1 MKRIVTL
8 ILAAGLIL
16 GATSAAQAVD
26 FKVSGLWQHRVS
38 FADRNFEKHNGDDKL
53 RAASRLR
60 TQIDVIASESL
71 KGVMFFEIGH
81 QNWGK
86 SAQGAA
92 LGTDGKEVK
101 VRYSYVDWVVPQTD
115 VKVRMGLQKYTL
127 PNFTGI
133 GSPILDADGAG
144 ITISNQFTE
153 NVGTNLFWLRAA
165 NGTRFLRPGLTGP
178 HEDGSPTAPV
188 ASHSSKPG
196 APPHT
201 ARTQDGSGFLA
212 PGPSRVFLL
221 YFSPAPRMISLTGR
235 EAVPTLLLFPCLA
248 WMTIKPSS
256 RKAMALSKLQKG
268 LVGLGIAV
276 VAVIAVG
283 YGGMRYLENAVVDAI
298 RTWAAQTPQDAHVE
312 LGDISYTLMDNHLVL
327 KNVRMTY
334 VTPAKQTVAAT
345 VETLDIRNPGTTLLS
360 LMRDP
365 KSEIKEAELPVAD
378 EIALHNLS
386 FGPEPNITVR
396 LRTFKGVAIET
407 AAVKTLMSTA
417 GDDDPKVALA
427 IIYGLSYKEDSAS
440 GVKITSKALPFSLST
455 DSAVQKSYAK
465 GHLESSVTNG
475 IVFTLRGQDVLTLG
489 EIRLENMNL
498 PPRDI
503 MEKIYFIAPTDINDD
518 EAFGIF
524 QNFFA
529 GPKPLIG
536 VFSLKDLK
544 TSSAL
549 LDISLDKLNI
559 TNPSTSPYALEVSL
573 EHLKIPVA
581 LVPELQLLSVM
592 GVPEIDASASY
603 AMSLPNKD
611 NQFNSTASLSVA
623 KLGTADF
630 AVKGEFPYEEF
641 LEIVNKTKSVDDP
654 ATEDA
659 IENFVEK
666 NIKFSHIEAGYAD
679 EGLLPRLGIL
689 GQKFMGL
696 TPEQC
701 VDMAKKYVKESL
713 GAAEGTENTAKLM
726 EYIDKPGAIRLIFNT
741 EKPIPVEAFDTLSD
755 TDPSIKLDVN
765 TGPKTALEL
774 MADLEKK

>member
-1 MKRIVTL
+1 
-8 ILAAGLIL
+8 
-16 GATSAAQAVD
+16 
-26 FKVSGLWQHRVS
+26 
-38 FADRNFEKHNGDDKL
+38 
-53 RAASRLR
+53 
-60 TQIDVIASESL
+60 
-71 KGVMFFEIGH
+71 
-81 QNWGK
+81 
-86 SAQGAA
+86 
-92 LGTDGKEVK
+92 
-101 VRYSYVDWVVPQTD
+101 
-115 VKVRMGLQKYTL
+115 
-127 PNFTGI
+127 
-133 GSPILDADGAG
+133 
-144 ITISNQFTE
+144 
-153 NVGTNLFWLRAA
+153 
-165 NGTRFLRPGLTGP
+165 
-178 HEDGSPTAPV
+178 
-188 ASHSSKPG
+188 
-196 APPHT
+196 
-201 ARTQDGSGFLA
+201 
-212 PGPSRVFLL
+212 
-221 YFSPAPRMISLTGR
+221 
-235 EAVPTLLLFPCLA
+235 
-248 WMTIKPSS
+248 
-256 RKAMALSKLQKG
+256 MALSKLQKG

-334 VTPAKQTVAAT
+334 VTPTKQTVAAT

-407 AAVKTLMSTA
+407 ATVKTLMSTA

-427 IIYGLSYKEDSAS
+427 IIYGLSYKEESAS

-465 GHLESSVTNG
+465 GHLDSSVTNG

-503 MEKIYFIAPTDINDD
+503 MEKIYLIAPTDISDD
-518 EAFGIF
+518 EALGIF

-544 TSSAL
+544 TSSVL
-549 LDISLDKLNI
+549 LDVSLDKLNI

-573 EHLKIPVA
+573 EHLKMPVA

-630 AVKGEFPYEEF
+630 AVKGEFPYEGF
-641 LEIVNKTKSVDDP
+641 LDIVNKTKSVDDP
-654 ATEDA
+654 ATEAA

>member
-1 MKRIVTL
+1 
-8 ILAAGLIL
+8 
-16 GATSAAQAVD
+16 
-26 FKVSGLWQHRVS
+26 
-38 FADRNFEKHNGDDKL
+38 
-53 RAASRLR
+53 
-60 TQIDVIASESL
+60 
-71 KGVMFFEIGH
+71 
-81 QNWGK
+81 
-86 SAQGAA
+86 
-92 LGTDGKEVK
+92 
-101 VRYSYVDWVVPQTD
+101 
-115 VKVRMGLQKYTL
+115 
-127 PNFTGI
+127 
-133 GSPILDADGAG
+133 
-144 ITISNQFTE
+144 
-153 NVGTNLFWLRAA
+153 
-165 NGTRFLRPGLTGP
+165 
-178 HEDGSPTAPV
+178 
-188 ASHSSKPG
+188 
-196 APPHT
+196 
-201 ARTQDGSGFLA
+201 
-212 PGPSRVFLL
+212 
-221 YFSPAPRMISLTGR
+221 
-235 EAVPTLLLFPCLA
+235 
-248 WMTIKPSS
+248 
-256 RKAMALSKLQKG
+256 
-268 LVGLGIAV
+268 
-276 VAVIAVG
+276 
-283 YGGMRYLENAVVDAI
+283 
-298 RTWAAQTPQDAHVE
+298 
-312 LGDISYTLMDNHLVL
+312 MDNHLVL

-365 KSEIKEAELPVAD
+365 KSEIKETELPVAD

-465 GHLESSVTNG
+465 GHLDSSVTNG

-524 QNFFA
+524 QNLFA

-549 LDISLDKLNI
+549 LDVSLDKLNI

-573 EHLKIPVA
+573 EHLKMPVA

-603 AMSLPNKD
+603 AISLPNKD

-630 AVKGEFPYEEF
+630 AVKGEVPYKAF
-641 LEIVNKTKSVDDP
+641 FEIINNNSVTDSD
-654 ATEDA
+654 

>member
-1 MKRIVTL
+1 M
-8 ILAAGLIL
+8 
-16 GATSAAQAVD
+16 
-26 FKVSGLWQHRVS
+26 
-38 FADRNFEKHNGDDKL
+38 
-53 RAASRLR
+53 
-60 TQIDVIASESL
+60 
-71 KGVMFFEIGH
+71 
-81 QNWGK
+81 
-86 SAQGAA
+86 
-92 LGTDGKEVK
+92 
-101 VRYSYVDWVVPQTD
+101 
-115 VKVRMGLQKYTL
+115 
-127 PNFTGI
+127 
-133 GSPILDADGAG
+133 
-144 ITISNQFTE
+144 
-153 NVGTNLFWLRAA
+153 
-165 NGTRFLRPGLTGP
+165 
-178 HEDGSPTAPV
+178 
-188 ASHSSKPG
+188 
-196 APPHT
+196 
-201 ARTQDGSGFLA
+201 
-212 PGPSRVFLL
+212 
-221 YFSPAPRMISLTGR
+221 
-235 EAVPTLLLFPCLA
+235 
-248 WMTIKPSS
+248 
-256 RKAMALSKLQKG
+256 
-268 LVGLGIAV
+268 
-276 VAVIAVG
+276 
-283 YGGMRYLENAVVDAI
+283 
-298 RTWAAQTPQDAHVE
+298 
-312 LGDISYTLMDNHLVL
+312 
-327 KNVRMTY
+327 
-334 VTPAKQTVAAT
+334 
-345 VETLDIRNPGTTLLS
+345 
-360 LMRDP
+360 
-365 KSEIKEAELPVAD
+365 
-378 EIALHNLS
+378 
-386 FGPEPNITVR
+386 
-396 LRTFKGVAIET
+396 
-407 AAVKTLMSTA
+407 
-417 GDDDPKVALA
+417 
-427 IIYGLSYKEDSAS
+427 
-440 GVKITSKALPFSLST
+440 
-455 DSAVQKSYAK
+455 
-465 GHLESSVTNG
+465 TNG

-524 QNFFA
+524 QNLFA

-536 VFSLKDLK
+536 LLSLKDLK
-544 TSSAL
+544 TSSIL

-573 EHLKIPVA
+573 EHLKMPVA

-603 AMSLPNKD
+603 AISLPNKD

-630 AVKGEFPYEEF
+630 AVKGEVPYKAF
-641 LEIVNKTKSVDDP
+641 FEIINNNSVTDSD
-654 ATEDA
+654 

>member
-1 MKRIVTL
+1 M
-8 ILAAGLIL
+8 
-16 GATSAAQAVD
+16 
-26 FKVSGLWQHRVS
+26 
-38 FADRNFEKHNGDDKL
+38 
-53 RAASRLR
+53 
-60 TQIDVIASESL
+60 
-71 KGVMFFEIGH
+71 
-81 QNWGK
+81 
-86 SAQGAA
+86 
-92 LGTDGKEVK
+92 
-101 VRYSYVDWVVPQTD
+101 
-115 VKVRMGLQKYTL
+115 
-127 PNFTGI
+127 
-133 GSPILDADGAG
+133 
-144 ITISNQFTE
+144 
-153 NVGTNLFWLRAA
+153 
-165 NGTRFLRPGLTGP
+165 
-178 HEDGSPTAPV
+178 
-188 ASHSSKPG
+188 
-196 APPHT
+196 
-201 ARTQDGSGFLA
+201 
-212 PGPSRVFLL
+212 
-221 YFSPAPRMISLTGR
+221 
-235 EAVPTLLLFPCLA
+235 
-248 WMTIKPSS
+248 
-256 RKAMALSKLQKG
+256 
-268 LVGLGIAV
+268 
-276 VAVIAVG
+276 
-283 YGGMRYLENAVVDAI
+283 
-298 RTWAAQTPQDAHVE
+298 
-312 LGDISYTLMDNHLVL
+312 
-327 KNVRMTY
+327 
-334 VTPAKQTVAAT
+334 AAT

-365 KSEIKEAELPVAD
+365 KSEIKETELPVAD

-465 GHLESSVTNG
+465 GHLDSSVTNG

-544 TSSAL
+544 TSSIL

-573 EHLKIPVA
+573 EHLKMPVA

-603 AMSLPNKD
+603 AISLPNKD

-630 AVKGEFPYEEF
+630 AVKGEVPYKAF
-641 LEIVNKTKSVDDP
+641 FEIINNNSVTDSD
-654 ATEDA
+654 

>member
-1 MKRIVTL
+1 
-8 ILAAGLIL
+8 
-16 GATSAAQAVD
+16 
-26 FKVSGLWQHRVS
+26 
-38 FADRNFEKHNGDDKL
+38 
-53 RAASRLR
+53 
-60 TQIDVIASESL
+60 
-71 KGVMFFEIGH
+71 
-81 QNWGK
+81 
-86 SAQGAA
+86 
-92 LGTDGKEVK
+92 
-101 VRYSYVDWVVPQTD
+101 
-115 VKVRMGLQKYTL
+115 
-127 PNFTGI
+127 
-133 GSPILDADGAG
+133 
-144 ITISNQFTE
+144 
-153 NVGTNLFWLRAA
+153 
-165 NGTRFLRPGLTGP
+165 
-178 HEDGSPTAPV
+178 
-188 ASHSSKPG
+188 
-196 APPHT
+196 
-201 ARTQDGSGFLA
+201 
-212 PGPSRVFLL
+212 
-221 YFSPAPRMISLTGR
+221 
-235 EAVPTLLLFPCLA
+235 
-248 WMTIKPSS
+248 
-256 RKAMALSKLQKG
+256 MALSKLQKG

-465 GHLESSVTNG
+465 GHLDSSVTNG

-549 LDISLDKLNI
+549 LDVSLDKLNI

-573 EHLKIPVA
+573 EHLKMPVA
-581 LVPELQLLSVM
+581 LMPELQLLSVM

-603 AMSLPNKD
+603 AVSLPDKD
-611 NQFNSTASLSVA
+611 NRFNSTASLSVA

-630 AVKGEFPYEEF
+630 AVKGEFPYEKF
-641 LEIVNKTKSVDDP
+641 LDIINKTKNINDP
-654 ATEDA
+654 ATESA
-659 IENFVEK
+659 IEDFVRN
-666 NIKFSHIEAGYAD
+666 NIKFSHLELGYAD

-696 TPEQC
+696 APEQC
-701 VDMAKKYVKESL
+701 VDTAKRYVTEYL
-713 GAAEGTENTAKLM
+713 IAAEWTDYTAKLM

-741 EKPIPVEAFDTLSD
+741 EKPLSIEAIDALPYK
-755 TDPSIKLDVN
+755 DPSIKLDVS

-774 MADLEKK
+774 MSDLEKK

>member
-1 MKRIVTL
+1 
-8 ILAAGLIL
+8 
-16 GATSAAQAVD
+16 
-26 FKVSGLWQHRVS
+26 
-38 FADRNFEKHNGDDKL
+38 
-53 RAASRLR
+53 
-60 TQIDVIASESL
+60 
-71 KGVMFFEIGH
+71 
-81 QNWGK
+81 
-86 SAQGAA
+86 
-92 LGTDGKEVK
+92 
-101 VRYSYVDWVVPQTD
+101 
-115 VKVRMGLQKYTL
+115 
-127 PNFTGI
+127 
-133 GSPILDADGAG
+133 
-144 ITISNQFTE
+144 
-153 NVGTNLFWLRAA
+153 
-165 NGTRFLRPGLTGP
+165 
-178 HEDGSPTAPV
+178 
-188 ASHSSKPG
+188 
-196 APPHT
+196 
-201 ARTQDGSGFLA
+201 
-212 PGPSRVFLL
+212 
-221 YFSPAPRMISLTGR
+221 
-235 EAVPTLLLFPCLA
+235 
-248 WMTIKPSS
+248 
-256 RKAMALSKLQKG
+256 MALSKLQKG

-386 FGPEPNITVR
+386 SGPEPNITVR

-465 GHLESSVTNG
+465 GHLDSSVTNG

-524 QNFFA
+524 QNLFA

-536 VFSLKDLK
+536 LLSLKDLK
-544 TSSAL
+544 TSSIL

-573 EHLKIPVA
+573 EHLKMPVA

-603 AMSLPNKD
+603 AISLPNKD

-630 AVKGEFPYEEF
+630 AVKGEVPYKAF
-641 LEIVNKTKSVDDP
+641 FEIINNNSVTDSD
-654 ATEDA
+654 

>member
-1 MKRIVTL
+1 
-8 ILAAGLIL
+8 
-16 GATSAAQAVD
+16 
-26 FKVSGLWQHRVS
+26 
-38 FADRNFEKHNGDDKL
+38 
-53 RAASRLR
+53 
-60 TQIDVIASESL
+60 
-71 KGVMFFEIGH
+71 
-81 QNWGK
+81 
-86 SAQGAA
+86 
-92 LGTDGKEVK
+92 
-101 VRYSYVDWVVPQTD
+101 
-115 VKVRMGLQKYTL
+115 
-127 PNFTGI
+127 
-133 GSPILDADGAG
+133 
-144 ITISNQFTE
+144 
-153 NVGTNLFWLRAA
+153 
-165 NGTRFLRPGLTGP
+165 
-178 HEDGSPTAPV
+178 
-188 ASHSSKPG
+188 
-196 APPHT
+196 
-201 ARTQDGSGFLA
+201 
-212 PGPSRVFLL
+212 
-221 YFSPAPRMISLTGR
+221 
-235 EAVPTLLLFPCLA
+235 
-248 WMTIKPSS
+248 
-256 RKAMALSKLQKG
+256 MALSKLQKG

-455 DSAVQKSYAK
+455 ESAVQKSYAK
-465 GHLESSVTNG
+465 GHLDSSVTNG

-524 QNFFA
+524 QNLFA

-536 VFSLKDLK
+536 LLSLKDLK
-544 TSSAL
+544 TSSIL

-573 EHLKIPVA
+573 EHLKMPVA

-603 AMSLPNKD
+603 AISLPNKD

-630 AVKGEFPYEEF
+630 AVKGEVPYKAF
-641 LEIVNKTKSVDDP
+641 FEIINNNSVTDSD
-654 ATEDA
+654 

>member
-1 MKRIVTL
+1 
-8 ILAAGLIL
+8 
-16 GATSAAQAVD
+16 
-26 FKVSGLWQHRVS
+26 
-38 FADRNFEKHNGDDKL
+38 
-53 RAASRLR
+53 
-60 TQIDVIASESL
+60 
-71 KGVMFFEIGH
+71 
-81 QNWGK
+81 
-86 SAQGAA
+86 
-92 LGTDGKEVK
+92 
-101 VRYSYVDWVVPQTD
+101 
-115 VKVRMGLQKYTL
+115 
-127 PNFTGI
+127 
-133 GSPILDADGAG
+133 
-144 ITISNQFTE
+144 
-153 NVGTNLFWLRAA
+153 
-165 NGTRFLRPGLTGP
+165 
-178 HEDGSPTAPV
+178 
-188 ASHSSKPG
+188 
-196 APPHT
+196 
-201 ARTQDGSGFLA
+201 
-212 PGPSRVFLL
+212 
-221 YFSPAPRMISLTGR
+221 
-235 EAVPTLLLFPCLA
+235 
-248 WMTIKPSS
+248 
-256 RKAMALSKLQKG
+256 MALSKLQKG

-345 VETLDIRNPGTTLLS
+345 VETLDFRNPGTTLLS

-465 GHLESSVTNG
+465 GHLDSSVTNG

-524 QNFFA
+524 QNLFA

-536 VFSLKDLK
+536 LLSLKDLK
-544 TSSAL
+544 TNSAL

-573 EHLKIPVA
+573 EHLKMPVA

-603 AMSLPNKD
+603 AISLPNKD

-630 AVKGEFPYEEF
+630 AVKGEVPYKAF
-641 LEIVNKTKSVDDP
+641 FEIINNNSVTDSD
-654 ATEDA
+654 

>member
-1 MKRIVTL
+1 
-8 ILAAGLIL
+8 
-16 GATSAAQAVD
+16 
-26 FKVSGLWQHRVS
+26 
-38 FADRNFEKHNGDDKL
+38 
-53 RAASRLR
+53 
-60 TQIDVIASESL
+60 
-71 KGVMFFEIGH
+71 
-81 QNWGK
+81 
-86 SAQGAA
+86 
-92 LGTDGKEVK
+92 
-101 VRYSYVDWVVPQTD
+101 
-115 VKVRMGLQKYTL
+115 
-127 PNFTGI
+127 
-133 GSPILDADGAG
+133 
-144 ITISNQFTE
+144 
-153 NVGTNLFWLRAA
+153 
-165 NGTRFLRPGLTGP
+165 
-178 HEDGSPTAPV
+178 
-188 ASHSSKPG
+188 
-196 APPHT
+196 
-201 ARTQDGSGFLA
+201 
-212 PGPSRVFLL
+212 
-221 YFSPAPRMISLTGR
+221 
-235 EAVPTLLLFPCLA
+235 
-248 WMTIKPSS
+248 
-256 RKAMALSKLQKG
+256 MALSKLQKG

-465 GHLESSVTNG
+465 GHLDSSVTNG

-524 QNFFA
+524 QNLFA

-536 VFSLKDLK
+536 LLSLKDLK
-544 TSSAL
+544 TNSAL

-573 EHLKIPVA
+573 EHLKMPVA

-630 AVKGEFPYEEF
+630 AVKGEVPYKAF
-641 LEIVNKTKSVDDP
+641 FEIINNNSVTDSD
-654 ATEDA
+654 

-666 NIKFSHIEAGYAD
+666 DIKFSHIEAGYAD

>member
-1 MKRIVTL
+1 
-8 ILAAGLIL
+8 
-16 GATSAAQAVD
+16 
-26 FKVSGLWQHRVS
+26 
-38 FADRNFEKHNGDDKL
+38 
-53 RAASRLR
+53 
-60 TQIDVIASESL
+60 
-71 KGVMFFEIGH
+71 
-81 QNWGK
+81 
-86 SAQGAA
+86 
-92 LGTDGKEVK
+92 
-101 VRYSYVDWVVPQTD
+101 
-115 VKVRMGLQKYTL
+115 
-127 PNFTGI
+127 
-133 GSPILDADGAG
+133 
-144 ITISNQFTE
+144 
-153 NVGTNLFWLRAA
+153 
-165 NGTRFLRPGLTGP
+165 
-178 HEDGSPTAPV
+178 
-188 ASHSSKPG
+188 
-196 APPHT
+196 
-201 ARTQDGSGFLA
+201 
-212 PGPSRVFLL
+212 
-221 YFSPAPRMISLTGR
+221 
-235 EAVPTLLLFPCLA
+235 
-248 WMTIKPSS
+248 
-256 RKAMALSKLQKG
+256 MALSKLQKG

-365 KSEIKEAELPVAD
+365 KSELKEAELPVAD

-465 GHLESSVTNG
+465 GPLDSSGTNG
-475 IVFTLRGQDVLTLG
+475 IVVTLRRQDVLTLG

-549 LDISLDKLNI
+549 LDVSLDKLNI

-573 EHLKIPVA
+573 EHLKMPVA

-603 AMSLPNKD
+603 AISLPNKD

-630 AVKGEFPYEEF
+630 AVKGEVPYKAF
-641 LEIVNKTKSVDDP
+641 FEIINNNSVTDSD
-654 ATEDA
+654 

>member
-1 MKRIVTL
+1 
-8 ILAAGLIL
+8 
-16 GATSAAQAVD
+16 
-26 FKVSGLWQHRVS
+26 
-38 FADRNFEKHNGDDKL
+38 
-53 RAASRLR
+53 
-60 TQIDVIASESL
+60 
-71 KGVMFFEIGH
+71 
-81 QNWGK
+81 
-86 SAQGAA
+86 
-92 LGTDGKEVK
+92 
-101 VRYSYVDWVVPQTD
+101 
-115 VKVRMGLQKYTL
+115 
-127 PNFTGI
+127 
-133 GSPILDADGAG
+133 
-144 ITISNQFTE
+144 
-153 NVGTNLFWLRAA
+153 
-165 NGTRFLRPGLTGP
+165 
-178 HEDGSPTAPV
+178 
-188 ASHSSKPG
+188 
-196 APPHT
+196 
-201 ARTQDGSGFLA
+201 
-212 PGPSRVFLL
+212 
-221 YFSPAPRMISLTGR
+221 
-235 EAVPTLLLFPCLA
+235 
-248 WMTIKPSS
+248 
-256 RKAMALSKLQKG
+256 MALSKLQKG

-386 FGPEPNITVR
+386 FGPEPNITVL

-465 GHLESSVTNG
+465 GHLDSSVTNG

-524 QNFFA
+524 QNLFA

-536 VFSLKDLK
+536 LLSLKDLK
-544 TSSAL
+544 TNSAL

-573 EHLKIPVA
+573 EHLKMPVA

-630 AVKGEFPYEEF
+630 AVKGEVPYKAF
-641 LEIVNKTKSVDDP
+641 FEIINNNSVTDSD
-654 ATEDA
+654 

>member
-1 MKRIVTL
+1 
-8 ILAAGLIL
+8 
-16 GATSAAQAVD
+16 
-26 FKVSGLWQHRVS
+26 
-38 FADRNFEKHNGDDKL
+38 
-53 RAASRLR
+53 
-60 TQIDVIASESL
+60 
-71 KGVMFFEIGH
+71 
-81 QNWGK
+81 
-86 SAQGAA
+86 
-92 LGTDGKEVK
+92 
-101 VRYSYVDWVVPQTD
+101 
-115 VKVRMGLQKYTL
+115 
-127 PNFTGI
+127 
-133 GSPILDADGAG
+133 
-144 ITISNQFTE
+144 
-153 NVGTNLFWLRAA
+153 
-165 NGTRFLRPGLTGP
+165 
-178 HEDGSPTAPV
+178 
-188 ASHSSKPG
+188 
-196 APPHT
+196 
-201 ARTQDGSGFLA
+201 
-212 PGPSRVFLL
+212 
-221 YFSPAPRMISLTGR
+221 
-235 EAVPTLLLFPCLA
+235 
-248 WMTIKPSS
+248 
-256 RKAMALSKLQKG
+256 MALSKLQKG

-465 GHLESSVTNG
+465 GHLDSSVTNG

-503 MEKIYFIAPTDINDD
+503 MEKFYFIAPTDINDD

-524 QNFFA
+524 QNLFA

-536 VFSLKDLK
+536 LLSLKDLK
-544 TSSAL
+544 TNRAL

-573 EHLKIPVA
+573 EHLKMPVA

-630 AVKGEFPYEEF
+630 AVKGEVPYKAF
-641 LEIVNKTKSVDDP
+641 FEIINNNSVTDSD
-654 ATEDA
+654 

-726 EYIDKPGAIRLIFNT
+726 EYVDKPGAIRLIFNT

>member
-1 MKRIVTL
+1 
-8 ILAAGLIL
+8 
-16 GATSAAQAVD
+16 
-26 FKVSGLWQHRVS
+26 
-38 FADRNFEKHNGDDKL
+38 
-53 RAASRLR
+53 
-60 TQIDVIASESL
+60 
-71 KGVMFFEIGH
+71 
-81 QNWGK
+81 
-86 SAQGAA
+86 
-92 LGTDGKEVK
+92 
-101 VRYSYVDWVVPQTD
+101 
-115 VKVRMGLQKYTL
+115 
-127 PNFTGI
+127 
-133 GSPILDADGAG
+133 
-144 ITISNQFTE
+144 
-153 NVGTNLFWLRAA
+153 
-165 NGTRFLRPGLTGP
+165 
-178 HEDGSPTAPV
+178 
-188 ASHSSKPG
+188 
-196 APPHT
+196 
-201 ARTQDGSGFLA
+201 
-212 PGPSRVFLL
+212 
-221 YFSPAPRMISLTGR
+221 
-235 EAVPTLLLFPCLA
+235 
-248 WMTIKPSS
+248 
-256 RKAMALSKLQKG
+256 MALSKLQKG

-455 DSAVQKSYAK
+455 VQKSYAK
-465 GHLESSVTNG
+465 GHLDSSVTNG

-524 QNFFA
+524 QNLFA

-536 VFSLKDLK
+536 LLSLKDLK
-544 TSSAL
+544 TNSAL

-573 EHLKIPVA
+573 EHLKMPVA

-603 AMSLPNKD
+603 AISLPNKD

-630 AVKGEFPYEEF
+630 AVKGEVPYKAF
-641 LEIVNKTKSVDDP
+641 FEIINNNSVTDSD
-654 ATEDA
+654 

>member
-1 MKRIVTL
+1 
-8 ILAAGLIL
+8 
-16 GATSAAQAVD
+16 
-26 FKVSGLWQHRVS
+26 
-38 FADRNFEKHNGDDKL
+38 
-53 RAASRLR
+53 
-60 TQIDVIASESL
+60 
-71 KGVMFFEIGH
+71 
-81 QNWGK
+81 
-86 SAQGAA
+86 
-92 LGTDGKEVK
+92 
-101 VRYSYVDWVVPQTD
+101 
-115 VKVRMGLQKYTL
+115 
-127 PNFTGI
+127 
-133 GSPILDADGAG
+133 
-144 ITISNQFTE
+144 
-153 NVGTNLFWLRAA
+153 
-165 NGTRFLRPGLTGP
+165 
-178 HEDGSPTAPV
+178 
-188 ASHSSKPG
+188 
-196 APPHT
+196 
-201 ARTQDGSGFLA
+201 
-212 PGPSRVFLL
+212 
-221 YFSPAPRMISLTGR
+221 
-235 EAVPTLLLFPCLA
+235 
-248 WMTIKPSS
+248 
-256 RKAMALSKLQKG
+256 
-268 LVGLGIAV
+268 
-276 VAVIAVG
+276 
-283 YGGMRYLENAVVDAI
+283 
-298 RTWAAQTPQDAHVE
+298 
-312 LGDISYTLMDNHLVL
+312 
-327 KNVRMTY
+327 
-334 VTPAKQTVAAT
+334 
-345 VETLDIRNPGTTLLS
+345 
-360 LMRDP
+360 
-365 KSEIKEAELPVAD
+365 
-378 EIALHNLS
+378 
-386 FGPEPNITVR
+386 
-396 LRTFKGVAIET
+396 
-407 AAVKTLMSTA
+407 MSTA
-417 GDDDPKVALA
+417 GDADPKVALA

-465 GHLESSVTNG
+465 GHLDSSVTNG

-524 QNFFA
+524 QNLFA

-536 VFSLKDLK
+536 LLSLKDLK
-544 TSSAL
+544 TNSAL

-573 EHLKIPVA
+573 EHLKMPVA

-603 AMSLPNKD
+603 AISLPNKD

-630 AVKGEFPYEEF
+630 AVKGEVPYKAF
-641 LEIVNKTKSVDDP
+641 FEIINNNSVTDSD
-654 ATEDA
+654 

>member
-1 MKRIVTL
+1 
-8 ILAAGLIL
+8 
-16 GATSAAQAVD
+16 
-26 FKVSGLWQHRVS
+26 
-38 FADRNFEKHNGDDKL
+38 
-53 RAASRLR
+53 
-60 TQIDVIASESL
+60 
-71 KGVMFFEIGH
+71 
-81 QNWGK
+81 
-86 SAQGAA
+86 
-92 LGTDGKEVK
+92 
-101 VRYSYVDWVVPQTD
+101 
-115 VKVRMGLQKYTL
+115 
-127 PNFTGI
+127 
-133 GSPILDADGAG
+133 
-144 ITISNQFTE
+144 
-153 NVGTNLFWLRAA
+153 
-165 NGTRFLRPGLTGP
+165 
-178 HEDGSPTAPV
+178 
-188 ASHSSKPG
+188 
-196 APPHT
+196 
-201 ARTQDGSGFLA
+201 
-212 PGPSRVFLL
+212 
-221 YFSPAPRMISLTGR
+221 
-235 EAVPTLLLFPCLA
+235 
-248 WMTIKPSS
+248 
-256 RKAMALSKLQKG
+256 MALSKLQKG

-365 KSEIKEAELPVAD
+365 KSEIKETELPVAD

-465 GHLESSVTNG
+465 GHLDSSVTNG

-549 LDISLDKLNI
+549 LDVSLDKLNI

-573 EHLKIPVA
+573 EHLKMPVA

-641 LEIVNKTKSVDDP
+641 LEIVKKTKSVDDP

-689 GQKFMGL
+689 ADHNVDAFFAELDKMVDLVFEQLLERLEIQSCKKCKNYPFLMGQGIWIDSERLGPDDEVREVLKHGTLTVGFIGL
-696 TPEQC
+696 AECLKALIGKHHGESEEAQELGLKI
-701 VDMAKKYVKESL
+701 VGFIREKADKK
-713 GAAEGTENTAKLM
+713 AAETKLNFSVIATPA
-726 EYIDKPGAIRLIFNT
+726 EGLSGKFVRLDRKRFGSIEGITDKDYYTNSFHIPVYYSISAYNKIRLEAPYHAMTNGGHIT
-741 EKPIPVEAFDTLSD
+741 YVEVDGDPVNNLEAFEDLIRAMKDMGVGYGSINHPVD
-755 TDPSIKLDVN
+755 RDPLCGYTGIIGDVCPRCGRHDGEGVDIEVLRKIKGYIRDVRSEEER
-765 TGPKTALEL
+765 LEAEDK
-774 MADLEKK
+774 MPNMVI

>member
-1 MKRIVTL
+1 
-8 ILAAGLIL
+8 
-16 GATSAAQAVD
+16 
-26 FKVSGLWQHRVS
+26 
-38 FADRNFEKHNGDDKL
+38 
-53 RAASRLR
+53 
-60 TQIDVIASESL
+60 
-71 KGVMFFEIGH
+71 
-81 QNWGK
+81 
-86 SAQGAA
+86 
-92 LGTDGKEVK
+92 
-101 VRYSYVDWVVPQTD
+101 
-115 VKVRMGLQKYTL
+115 
-127 PNFTGI
+127 
-133 GSPILDADGAG
+133 
-144 ITISNQFTE
+144 
-153 NVGTNLFWLRAA
+153 
-165 NGTRFLRPGLTGP
+165 
-178 HEDGSPTAPV
+178 
-188 ASHSSKPG
+188 
-196 APPHT
+196 
-201 ARTQDGSGFLA
+201 
-212 PGPSRVFLL
+212 
-221 YFSPAPRMISLTGR
+221 
-235 EAVPTLLLFPCLA
+235 
-248 WMTIKPSS
+248 
-256 RKAMALSKLQKG
+256 MALSKLQKG

-312 LGDISYTLMDNHLVL
+312 LGNISYTLMDNHLVL

-365 KSEIKEAELPVAD
+365 KSEIKETELPVAD

-465 GHLESSVTNG
+465 GHLDSSVTNG

-489 EIRLENMNL
+489 EIRIENMNL

-524 QNFFA
+524 QNLFA

-536 VFSLKDLK
+536 LLSLKDLK
-544 TSSAL
+544 TSSIL

-573 EHLKIPVA
+573 EHLKMPVA

-603 AMSLPNKD
+603 AISLPNKD

-623 KLGTADF
+623 KLGTDDF
-630 AVKGEFPYEEF
+630 AVKGEVPYKAF
-641 LEIVNKTKSVDDP
+641 FEIINNNSVTDSD
-654 ATEDA
+654 

>member
-1 MKRIVTL
+1 
-8 ILAAGLIL
+8 
-16 GATSAAQAVD
+16 
-26 FKVSGLWQHRVS
+26 
-38 FADRNFEKHNGDDKL
+38 
-53 RAASRLR
+53 
-60 TQIDVIASESL
+60 
-71 KGVMFFEIGH
+71 
-81 QNWGK
+81 
-86 SAQGAA
+86 
-92 LGTDGKEVK
+92 
-101 VRYSYVDWVVPQTD
+101 
-115 VKVRMGLQKYTL
+115 
-127 PNFTGI
+127 
-133 GSPILDADGAG
+133 
-144 ITISNQFTE
+144 
-153 NVGTNLFWLRAA
+153 
-165 NGTRFLRPGLTGP
+165 
-178 HEDGSPTAPV
+178 
-188 ASHSSKPG
+188 
-196 APPHT
+196 
-201 ARTQDGSGFLA
+201 
-212 PGPSRVFLL
+212 
-221 YFSPAPRMISLTGR
+221 
-235 EAVPTLLLFPCLA
+235 
-248 WMTIKPSS
+248 
-256 RKAMALSKLQKG
+256 
-268 LVGLGIAV
+268 
-276 VAVIAVG
+276 
-283 YGGMRYLENAVVDAI
+283 
-298 RTWAAQTPQDAHVE
+298 
-312 LGDISYTLMDNHLVL
+312 
-327 KNVRMTY
+327 
-334 VTPAKQTVAAT
+334 
-345 VETLDIRNPGTTLLS
+345 
-360 LMRDP
+360 
-365 KSEIKEAELPVAD
+365 
-378 EIALHNLS
+378 
-386 FGPEPNITVR
+386 
-396 LRTFKGVAIET
+396 
-407 AAVKTLMSTA
+407 MSTA

-524 QNFFA
+524 QNLFA

-536 VFSLKDLK
+536 LLSLKDLK
-544 TSSAL
+544 TNSAL

-573 EHLKIPVA
+573 EHLKMPVA

-630 AVKGEFPYEEF
+630 AVKGEVPYKAF
-641 LEIVNKTKSVDDP
+641 FEIINNNSVTDSD
-654 ATEDA
+654 

>member
-1 MKRIVTL
+1 
-8 ILAAGLIL
+8 
-16 GATSAAQAVD
+16 
-26 FKVSGLWQHRVS
+26 
-38 FADRNFEKHNGDDKL
+38 
-53 RAASRLR
+53 
-60 TQIDVIASESL
+60 
-71 KGVMFFEIGH
+71 
-81 QNWGK
+81 
-86 SAQGAA
+86 
-92 LGTDGKEVK
+92 
-101 VRYSYVDWVVPQTD
+101 
-115 VKVRMGLQKYTL
+115 
-127 PNFTGI
+127 
-133 GSPILDADGAG
+133 
-144 ITISNQFTE
+144 
-153 NVGTNLFWLRAA
+153 
-165 NGTRFLRPGLTGP
+165 
-178 HEDGSPTAPV
+178 
-188 ASHSSKPG
+188 
-196 APPHT
+196 
-201 ARTQDGSGFLA
+201 
-212 PGPSRVFLL
+212 
-221 YFSPAPRMISLTGR
+221 
-235 EAVPTLLLFPCLA
+235 
-248 WMTIKPSS
+248 
-256 RKAMALSKLQKG
+256 MALSKLQKG

-334 VTPAKQTVAAT
+334 VTPTKQTVAAT

-465 GHLESSVTNG
+465 GHLDSSVTNG

-503 MEKIYFIAPTDINDD
+503 MEKIYLIAPTDISDD
-518 EAFGIF
+518 EALGIF

-536 VFSLKDLK
+536 VFSLKNLK
-544 TSSAL
+544 TSSVL
-549 LDISLDKLNI
+549 LDVSLDKLNI

-573 EHLKIPVA
+573 EHLKMPVA

-630 AVKGEFPYEEF
+630 AVKGEFPYEGF
-641 LEIVNKTKSVDDP
+641 LDIVNKTKSVDDP
-654 ATEDA
+654 ATEAA

-774 MADLEKK
+774 MADLEKKEPARSGTNKRGEDRNASPLFLSCGIR

>member
-1 MKRIVTL
+1 
-8 ILAAGLIL
+8 
-16 GATSAAQAVD
+16 
-26 FKVSGLWQHRVS
+26 
-38 FADRNFEKHNGDDKL
+38 
-53 RAASRLR
+53 
-60 TQIDVIASESL
+60 
-71 KGVMFFEIGH
+71 
-81 QNWGK
+81 
-86 SAQGAA
+86 
-92 LGTDGKEVK
+92 
-101 VRYSYVDWVVPQTD
+101 
-115 VKVRMGLQKYTL
+115 
-127 PNFTGI
+127 
-133 GSPILDADGAG
+133 
-144 ITISNQFTE
+144 
-153 NVGTNLFWLRAA
+153 
-165 NGTRFLRPGLTGP
+165 
-178 HEDGSPTAPV
+178 
-188 ASHSSKPG
+188 
-196 APPHT
+196 
-201 ARTQDGSGFLA
+201 
-212 PGPSRVFLL
+212 
-221 YFSPAPRMISLTGR
+221 
-235 EAVPTLLLFPCLA
+235 
-248 WMTIKPSS
+248 
-256 RKAMALSKLQKG
+256 
-268 LVGLGIAV
+268 
-276 VAVIAVG
+276 
-283 YGGMRYLENAVVDAI
+283 
-298 RTWAAQTPQDAHVE
+298 
-312 LGDISYTLMDNHLVL
+312 
-327 KNVRMTY
+327 
-334 VTPAKQTVAAT
+334 
-345 VETLDIRNPGTTLLS
+345 
-360 LMRDP
+360 
-365 KSEIKEAELPVAD
+365 
-378 EIALHNLS
+378 
-386 FGPEPNITVR
+386 
-396 LRTFKGVAIET
+396 
-407 AAVKTLMSTA
+407 MSTA

-465 GHLESSVTNG
+465 GHLDSSVTNG

-503 MEKIYFIAPTDINDD
+503 METIYFIAPTDINDD

-524 QNFFA
+524 QNLFA

-549 LDISLDKLNI
+549 LDVSLDKLNI

-573 EHLKIPVA
+573 EHLKMPVA

-603 AMSLPNKD
+603 AISLPNKD

-630 AVKGEFPYEEF
+630 AVKGEVPYKAF
-641 LEIVNKTKSVDDP
+641 FEIINNNSVTDSD
-654 ATEDA
+654 